1 MPRVT
6 QRDQY
11 KRHQHL
17 RRIWNDP
24 HWQSIFGALKP
35 YQQQQIHLFY
45 RPDEPLDF
53 AEFKEQL
60 RAERPELVHVVGKL
74 WPVFVDKNAYQ
85 AAVAS
90 LPGAPLPTQGRKGK
104 KARNIIVTGIA
115 RPQPDLRKLALAAVM
130 LAEEDRKAR
139 AQEAQDEK

>member
-1 MPRVT
+1 
-6 QRDQY
+6 
-11 KRHQHL
+11 L

-53 AEFKEQL
+53 AEFKEHFRQM
-60 RAERPELVHVVGKL
+60 RAARPELVHVVGKL
-74 WPVFVDKNAYQ
+74 WPVFIDKQAYQ
-85 AAVAS
+85 TARATLTKAA
-90 LPGAPLPTQGRKGK
+90 LPTQGRRGK

-115 RPQPDLRKLALAAVM
+115 RPQPDLRKLAQAAVL
-130 LAEEDRKAR
+130 LAKEWEESGYDPTKDDDKPKRSR
-139 AQEAQDEK
+139 